1 MDASDQAEIARL
13 RSEIAQ
19 LQEQLKARQTPPSTT
34 SLINDHGFVA
44 DMARF
49 ADQILS
55 EAEIRKKYYLSDEDW
70 ERAGSDDALVR
81 AIHDERTRR
90 IRNGALKRERAQM
103 EVVDAPPI
111 LAKILKD
118 PAANERH
125 RIDAAK
131 ALDVFAGGQQPAQM
145 TSERFVININ
155 LGANEVIHFNKSITP
170 GIDDNG
176 NVIEQKPLPMIEEDD
191 SANSV

>member
-13 RSEIAQ
+13 RNEIAQ
-19 LQEQLKARQTPPSTT
+19 LQEQLKARQAPTSSTS

-55 EAEIRKKYYLSDEDW
+55 EAEIRKKYYLSNEDW

-81 AIHDERTRR
+81 AIYDERTRR
-90 IRNGALKRERAQM
+90 LRSGATKRERAQM

-131 ALDVFAGGQQPAQM
+131 ALDVFAGGQEPAQM

-155 LGANEVIHFNKSITP
+155 LGNNEVIRVSKQIQA
-170 GIDDNG
+170 GVDDDG
-176 NVIEQKPLPMIEEDD
+176 NVIKQEALPMLEDSD
-191 SANSV
+191 DNVV